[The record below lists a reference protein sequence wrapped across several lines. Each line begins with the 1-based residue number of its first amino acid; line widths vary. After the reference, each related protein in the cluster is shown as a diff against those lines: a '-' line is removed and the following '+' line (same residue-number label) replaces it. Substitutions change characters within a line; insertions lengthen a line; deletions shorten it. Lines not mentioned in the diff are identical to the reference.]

1 MDDDF
6 NTPEALAVLF
16 DLAGEVNRTRDVRQ
30 AGLLKALAGV
40 LGLLHRESGDFLQGG
55 VGEDD
60 GYSAERIEAL
70 IQERLTARKA
80 KDFKRSDAIR
90 DELKAAG
97 IVLEDSAQGTLWRRT

>member
-16 DLAGEVNRTRDVRQ
+16 DLAGEVNRTRDASQ
-30 AGLLKALAGV
+30 AGLLKSLAGV
-40 LGLLHRESGDFLQGG
+40 LGLLQREPGEFLQGG
-55 VGEDD
+55 AGEED
-60 GYSAERIEAL
+60 GYGAERIEAL
-70 IQERLTARKA
+70 IQERLAARKA

-97 IVLEDSAQGTLWRRT
+97 IVLEDSPQGTLWRRG